1 MKAAAIQLEVSDQ
14 KSKQEAVKHALD
26 MIDSCKGADLIV
38 LPELW
43 NIGFY
48 NFSNY
53 YSLAETDSGKTMSA
67 ISGKAKELGCYIY
80 SGTFVEK
87 RGDKYYN
94 SGILFDRKGAAIAK
108 YSKIHLFSFESRE
121 KELLTAGD
129 VITVADTEFG
139 RIGIATCYDLRFPEL
154 FRKMTFEQS
163 AEFFVISAAWP
174 AERLEAW
181 TLYNRVRAQENFC
194 WLISSNCTGNYGT
207 VKGGGNSMVVSPT
220 GAVTACGGFEESIV
234 TAEISHEEVL
244 QARSGFCALND
255 AKFI

>member
-1 MKAAAIQLEVSDQ
+1 MKAAAIQLAVSDK

-26 MIDSCKGADLIV
+26 LIDNCKGADLIV

-48 NFSNY
+48 NFDNY
-53 YSLAETDSGKTMSA
+53 YALAETDSGETMSA
-67 ISGKAKELGCYIY
+67 VSDKAKELGCYIY

-87 RGDKYYN
+87 RKDKYYN
-94 SGILFDRKGAAIAK
+94 SGILFDRTGTATAK

-129 VITVADTEFG
+129 GITVADTEFG

-154 FRKMTFEQS
+154 FRKMTLEQG

-181 TLYNRVRAQENFC
+181 ILYNKIRALENFC

-207 VKGGGNSMVVSPT
+207 AKGGGNSMIVSPNGT
-220 GAVTACGGFEESIV
+220 VTAYGGFEESIV
-234 TAEISHEEVL
+234 TAEISREEVL
-244 QARSGFCALND
+244 QARSNFCALND
-255 AKFI
+255 TKLI